1 MGLFGQDGSS
11 VLCLA
16 RDNRFFPHSPR
27 LFLRCNSSNS
37 SATLQSV
44 SPPPPRPPLSVA
56 LTPAGA
62 TTSLCVNARPPD
74 FATLHPKFYLEAD
87 GFRRVVEVPA
97 MGTTKNL
104 EAKMLESQGTP
115 PLSCLSVC
123 VCVFYLNALWSFFFV
138 AQFPC
143 SVRNVCYWFFLPCL
157 VFLCSLWDVHTHS
170 VAFCSALRPPE
181 TQSRPLPHRPRAR
194 NIEMPFHQFAA
205 SGADRSTYYP
215 LSEDRFRLPS
225 VCPNHVKARGKEMG
239 AIARNISG
247 PVR

>member
-123 VCVFYLNALWSFFFV
+123 VCVLFECPLVFFFC
-138 AQFPC
+138 C
-143 SVRNVCYWFFLPCL
+143 SVSLFCPKCMLL
-157 VFLCSLWDVHTHS
+157 VLSTVFGVSLFSLGCPHS
-170 VAFCSALRPPE
+170 F
-181 TQSRPLPHRPRAR
+181 
-194 NIEMPFHQFAA
+194 
-205 SGADRSTYYP
+205 G
-215 LSEDRFRLPS
+215 RLL
-225 VCPNHVKARGKEMG
+225 
-239 AIARNISG
+239 
-247 PVR
+247 

>member
-123 VCVFYLNALWSFFFV
+123 VCVLFECPLVFFFLLLSFLV
-138 AQFPC
+138 LSEMYAIGSFYRVWCFFVLSGMSTLIRSPSVVPC
-143 SVRNVCYWFFLPCL
+143 ARQKLDPG
-157 VFLCSLWDVHTHS
+157 LCPIGHG
-170 VAFCSALRPPE
+170 PE
-181 TQSRPLPHRPRAR
+181 TLKCLFINLQHLEQTEALITPSPRTD
-194 NIEMPFHQFAA
+194 F
-205 SGADRSTYYP
+205 DCP
-215 LSEDRFRLPS
+215 LSAPI
-225 VCPNHVKARGKEMG
+225 M
-239 AIARNISG
+239 
-247 PVR
+247 